1 MEIEMGSSMG
11 SFGGND
17 KETAVQIMT
26 AMINDMNRQLGKQNG
41 GMDDEQLEKYIND
54 QQMQLNYV
62 NGLLFDTLKN
72 AGFIKD

>member
-1 MEIEMGSSMG
+1 MEIEMGSSNG

-72 AGFIKD
+72 SGFIKD

>member
-1 MEIEMGSSMG
+1 MEIEMGSSIG

-26 AMINDMNRQLGKQNG
+26 AMINDMNRQLAKQNG
-41 GMDDEQLEKYIND
+41 SMAEEELEKYISE

-62 NGLLFDTLKN
+62 NALLFDTLKN